1 MYIRE
6 ATLSDISAMQ
16 IVRRAVR
23 ENALSDPTRISDE
36 DYVDFLTSRGKGWVA
51 IENGEVNGFAIADL
65 QEHNIWA
72 LFVHPD
78 HEAKGIGLALHDQ
91 MLNWYFSQTNTTVW
105 LSTAPGTRA
114 ERFYH
119 KAGWTLT
126 GYYGQ
131 GELRFEI
138 SSKVWKT
145 LHQ

>member
-1 MYIRE
+1 
-6 ATLSDISAMQ
+6 MQ

-51 IENGEVNGFAIADL
+51 IENDEVNGFAIADL

-114 ERFYH
+114 ERLPQSRVDIDRLL
-119 KAGWTLT
+119 WS
-126 GYYGQ
+126 